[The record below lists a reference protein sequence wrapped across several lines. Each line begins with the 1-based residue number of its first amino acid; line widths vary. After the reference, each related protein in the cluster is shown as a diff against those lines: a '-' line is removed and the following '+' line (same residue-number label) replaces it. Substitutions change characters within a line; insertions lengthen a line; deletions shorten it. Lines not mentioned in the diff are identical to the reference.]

1 MSIPISVRT
10 LAAVLGVV
18 GLLGACGSSSSSSS
32 RPTTPTSATST
43 TASSTTANIASNA
56 QLCSAREALKTSI
69 QDLTNV
75 DVVKNGTSAVDAALT
90 KVRDNL
96 QAVKSSAHGQLSPQ
110 VDALQNAVDQLG
122 KSISN
127 LSSGGSISGVVTAAK
142 NVGQAGSN
150 LSDALSNMKCP

>member
-1 MSIPISVRT
+1 MSIPTSVRT
-10 LAAVLGVV
+10 LTAVLGFV
-18 GLLGACGSSSSSSS
+18 GLLGACGSSSHTSS
-32 RPTTPTSATST
+32 PPTSGSST
-43 TASSTTANIASNA
+43 TASSTTASIASNA
-56 QLCSAREALKTSI
+56 QLCSAREALRTSI

-96 QAVKSSAHGQLSPQ
+96 KAVKSSAHGQLSPQ
-110 VDALQNAVDQLG
+110 VDALQNAIDQLG

-127 LSSGGSISGVVTAAK
+127 LSSGGSIGDVVTAAK

-150 LSDALSNMKCP
+150 LSDALSNLRCP

>member
-1 MSIPISVRT
+1 MSIPTSVRT
-10 LAAVLGVV
+10 LAAVLGFV
-18 GLLGACGSSSSSSS
+18 GLLGACGSSSHSSS
-32 RPTTPTSATST
+32 PPTSATST
-43 TASSTTANIASNA
+43 TASSTTASIASNA
-56 QLCSAREALKTSI
+56 QLCSAREALRTSI

-96 QAVKSSAHGQLSPQ
+96 QAVKSAAHGQLSPQ
-110 VDALQNAVDQLG
+110 VDDLQNAIDQLG

-127 LSSGGSISGVVTAAK
+127 LSSGGSISDVITAAK